1 MESFVGAGLSPGGC
15 IVRKKRSVVA
25 QKPRLDPPIFSQSSN
40 IFPPFGNIDKDQN
53 NKEKVVLFDGLGR
66 GNKLKKLRLK
76 LGGVT
81 HTIHTKYTADF
92 GFGGGSSVAKSSSSI
107 DAFTPQLKPLPQD
120 DVGGGPFCSDGGNGF
135 RVKRKDHLK
144 VDSSSRKEYSSKGK
158 IFRESAQTDNEPVR
172 KSKRVPKRCV
182 LDADEDDD
190 EYEEI
195 RFLGRLS
202 ASKVARSERI
212 QMDDDFHGDANG
224 EYKSSRLGKDRRN
237 KSRSEK
243 KYKDKDYL
251 QEEEQLASA
260 DEPEPNGK
268 KLKKGSLCLPL
279 EGWKESPPTTRN
291 RALQSGKDI
300 LTGSGSGFHE
310 LATDLLPAPS
320 KRKEKVSEVERQ
332 LKKAE
337 ATQRRKVQSEKAARE
352 AEAEAIRKILG
363 QDSKKKKKEEKLK
376 QQRDELIQG
385 RTSSAV
391 TLAPNTVRWV
401 IGPNGTIVTFSD
413 DIGLPG
419 IFSPVPCSYPPPRE
433 KCAGPNCTNAYK
445 YRDSKSKLPLCSL
458 HCYRAIQEMMQPLI
472 AC

>member
-1 MESFVGAGLSPGGC
+1 M
-15 IVRKKRSVVA
+15 
-25 QKPRLDPPIFSQSSN
+25 
-40 IFPPFGNIDKDQN
+40 
-53 NKEKVVLFDGLGR
+53 
-66 GNKLKKLRLK
+66 
-76 LGGVT
+76 
-81 HTIHTKYTADF
+81 
-92 GFGGGSSVAKSSSSI
+92 
-107 DAFTPQLKPLPQD
+107 
-120 DVGGGPFCSDGGNGF
+120 
-135 RVKRKDHLK
+135 
-144 VDSSSRKEYSSKGK
+144 
-158 IFRESAQTDNEPVR
+158 DNEPVR
-172 KSKRVPKRCV
+172 KSKRVPKRCL

-243 KYKDKDYL
+243 NYKDTDYL
-251 QEEEQLASA
+251 EEEEQLASA

-291 RALQSGKDI
+291 RALQLGKDI

-352 AEAEAIRKILG
+352 AE
-363 QDSKKKKKEEKLK
+363 
-376 QQRDELIQG
+376 G
-385 RTSSAV
+385 RTGSAV
-391 TLAPNTVRWV
+391 TLAPKTVRWV

>member
-1 MESFVGAGLSPGGC
+1 
-15 IVRKKRSVVA
+15 
-25 QKPRLDPPIFSQSSN
+25 
-40 IFPPFGNIDKDQN
+40 
-53 NKEKVVLFDGLGR
+53 
-66 GNKLKKLRLK
+66 
-76 LGGVT
+76 
-81 HTIHTKYTADF
+81 
-92 GFGGGSSVAKSSSSI
+92 
-107 DAFTPQLKPLPQD
+107 
-120 DVGGGPFCSDGGNGF
+120 
-135 RVKRKDHLK
+135 
-144 VDSSSRKEYSSKGK
+144 
-158 IFRESAQTDNEPVR
+158 
-172 KSKRVPKRCV
+172 
-182 LDADEDDD
+182 
-190 EYEEI
+190 
-195 RFLGRLS
+195 
-202 ASKVARSERI
+202 
-212 QMDDDFHGDANG
+212 MDDDFHGDANG

-243 KYKDKDYL
+243 KYKDKEYL
-251 QEEEQLASA
+251 EEEEQLASA

-279 EGWKESPPTTRN
+279 EGFSVGW
-291 RALQSGKDI
+291 
-300 LTGSGSGFHE
+300 LTAG
-310 LATDLLPAPS
+310 
-320 KRKEKVSEVERQ
+320 KEKVSEVERQ

-352 AEAEAIRKILG
+352 AE
-363 QDSKKKKKEEKLK
+363 
-376 QQRDELIQG
+376 G
-385 RTSSAV
+385 RTGSAV